1 MGENE
6 TAGYLAIGIMAF
18 LTASIASDYGL
29 YPYPFYIGFVTLVAG
44 IQIVFRMK

>member
-1 MGENE
+1 MGVNE

-29 YPYPFYIGFVTLVAG
+29 HPTHFILILLPLW
-44 IQIVFRMK
+44 QEFRLFSE